1 MAFLRS
7 VKYLAL
13 IFVTINSSENALV
26 KYHAMPT
33 LYYFFI
39 SMEIKVLNDCCA
51 EGYVSRTVSFA
62 DGWFL

>member
-13 IFVTINSSENALV
+13 IFVTINFYENALV

-33 LYYFFI
+33 IFFI

>member
-1 MAFLRS
+1 
-7 VKYLAL
+7 
-13 IFVTINSSENALV
+13 
-26 KYHAMPT
+26 MPT

-62 DGWFL
+62 DGFFYVGCITDGDCTSFP